1 LSLANYLVHDFAG
14 QGNKIIDFAALATSR
29 SRILHARASKIVDFA
44 SLGDISNHDLACQ
57 GKHNHRF
64 CLLWRA
70 PKSMIWYDRVCKII
84 DFD

>member
-1 LSLANYLVHDFAG
+1 VILLARG
-14 QGNKIIDFAALATSR
+14 RKIINFVAMAISR
-29 SRILHARASKIVDFA
+29 SKILQARACKIVDVA